1 MSPRRGLSRLNLTR
15 PRLAALCSL
24 ALTLTTS
31 ACDSSSPH
39 VGPPRRFVL
48 ADTLTLTLPVE
59 SAWIRTVESDRLL
72 LEHEA
77 LVLRVQEI
85 GSDAGTT
92 TRSAESVAVALAT
105 RYALGEQTG
114 TLSHSRCR
122 FASNDEAQ
130 CLTGT
135 FERGDVP
142 WVRRGAVIEVEGRV
156 LWLDVAGAASQAHEV
171 EAWSATLAQRASLG
185 GQG

>member
-1 MSPRRGLSRLNLTR
+1 MTPRQ
-15 PRLAALCSL
+15 RLAAPCAL
-24 ALTLTTS
+24 ALALL
-31 ACDSSSPH
+31 ACGCDSSSPH

-59 SAWIRTVESDRLL
+59 AAWVRTVERDRLL
-72 LEHEA
+72 LEHDG
-77 LVLRVQEI
+77 LVLRVQQIDGE
-85 GSDAGTT
+85 S
-92 TRSAESVAVALAT
+92 RSAESVAGALVT

-114 TLSHSRCR
+114 TLGHSRCR
-122 FASNDEAQ
+122 FASVEGAQ

-156 LWLDVAGAASQAHEV
+156 LWLDVAGTASRAHEV
-171 EAWSATLAQRASLG
+171 EAWSAALAQRASLG
-185 GQG
+185 VQG